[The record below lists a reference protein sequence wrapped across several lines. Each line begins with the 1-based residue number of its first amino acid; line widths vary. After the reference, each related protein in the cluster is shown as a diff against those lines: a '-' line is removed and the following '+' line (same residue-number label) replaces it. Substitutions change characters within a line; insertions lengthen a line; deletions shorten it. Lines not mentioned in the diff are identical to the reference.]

1 MEGSWKG
8 ILAALVIAAG
18 LAASQSNNQ
27 IIEGPTNATALV
39 GGEARFNCT
48 VTQGWRLIMWA
59 MNGTVVL
66 SITPKEPIIT
76 SNRFTSASYEKGDN
90 FVSEMIIRDVQFRD
104 AGHIRC
110 SLQNSDVEGSAF
122 LSVQVMGKLLIPS
135 DSLVVIVDEPC
146 NVTCRAVGWIPLP
159 DLSWE
164 IGARVSQSSYYSVPE
179 PDDLQ
184 SALSVLALTPR
195 GNGTLTCVANVKGL
209 QVRNSLT
216 VNLTV
221 VPSPLGSVDNPGTSF
236 PTWAIILL
244 AVSLSLLF
252 ILIIVLIIIFCCCCI
267 SRKEKKVSSYQSQ
280 IRKPE
285 NVKTSKETFE
295 PKLKSG
301 NENGNENYAYNS
313 DELKITK
320 TASLPPEFYDSGG
333 AERQRRGQP
342 QQGLDHHQ
350 PIPTSRQ
357 HVSFFVAS
365 PRKVRNVT
373 IV

>member
-122 LSVQVMGKLLIPS
+122 LSVQ
-135 DSLVVIVDEPC
+135 
-146 NVTCRAVGWIPLP
+146 
-159 DLSWE
+159 
-164 IGARVSQSSYYSVPE
+164 
-179 PDDLQ
+179 
-184 SALSVLALTPR
+184 
-195 GNGTLTCVANVKGL
+195 
-209 QVRNSLT
+209 
-216 VNLTV
+216 
-221 VPSPLGSVDNPGTSF
+221 GSVDNPGTSF